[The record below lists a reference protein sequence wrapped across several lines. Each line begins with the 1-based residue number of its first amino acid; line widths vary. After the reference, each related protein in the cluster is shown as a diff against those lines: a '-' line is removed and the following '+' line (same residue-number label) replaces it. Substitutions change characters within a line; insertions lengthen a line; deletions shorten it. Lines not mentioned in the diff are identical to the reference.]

1 MVERDAALASSCASL
16 RQWSARQ
23 MRGHIEVRFKG
34 ENGVGAGVMR
44 EWLTVLSR
52 DLFDQVSS
60 FFISISISISF
71 SNLFFSNASI
81 RFDFVE
87 KCFVCS
93 RRWRCS
99 FATECSFVCQS
110 RSFEL
115 LCVCWTCCC
124 VGNCSR
130 TVAWC
135 SFHRYVYCSVLVKT
149 RASLSGLK

>member
-71 SNLFFSNASI
+71 SNLFFFKRFYSI
-81 RFDFVE
+81 WFCSEMRCLLPPMMV
-87 KCFVCS
+87 FVCN
-93 RRWRCS
+93 RVQLRLPIPIIWATMRLLDVLLRWQLFTNSCLV
-99 FATECSFVCQS
+99 FVSQV
-110 RSFEL
+110 RLL
-115 LCVCWTCCC
+115 LCF
-124 VGNCSR
+124 GKNSR
-130 TVAWC
+130 LFVW
-135 SFHRYVYCSVLVKT
+135 S
-149 RASLSGLK
+149 